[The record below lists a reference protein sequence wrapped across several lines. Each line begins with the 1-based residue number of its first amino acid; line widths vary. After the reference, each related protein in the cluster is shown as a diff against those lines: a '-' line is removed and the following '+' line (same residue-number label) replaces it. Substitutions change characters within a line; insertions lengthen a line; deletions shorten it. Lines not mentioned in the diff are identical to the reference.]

1 MERIGGGAQGQMSQ
15 GGCGNLLVATER
27 GYTTIVGPPVGRG
40 LRSLF
45 EFVLE
50 SGRPMEKGFPFADST
65 PRLSSSFGS
74 LWQRGCQWPC
84 HKQDMVR
91 MAGQRTHA
99 LDALG
104 ATVSP
109 MWCQIE
115 TFSFRPPTLEYSRLM
130 FR

>member
-1 MERIGGGAQGQMSQ
+1 
-15 GGCGNLLVATER
+15 
-27 GYTTIVGPPVGRG
+27 
-40 LRSLF
+40 
-45 EFVLE
+45 
-50 SGRPMEKGFPFADST
+50 
-65 PRLSSSFGS
+65 
-74 LWQRGCQWPC
+74 
-84 HKQDMVR
+84 

-104 ATVSP
+104 VTVFP